1 MSEVQTIKE
10 ELLREIEQLSN
21 PYLIELQNFIRYLTF
36 KQTGRMTLSSS
47 SFFLPSDKDPILGL
61 IGIVDITPFSDEV
74 DNILYGTI

>member
-10 ELLREIEQLSN
+10 ELLWEIEQLSN
-21 PYLIELQNFIRYLTF
+21 PYLIELRNFIRYLTF

-47 SFFLPSDKDPILGL
+47 SSFLPSDKDPILSL